1 MAKTLLYRLFG
12 VGKIPWQLRSQL
24 QLERVVLIDE
34 GIAGSVT
41 FLDFRAPGRYSS
53 WRKQWF
59 SGAIALTEARLVA
72 QQYSNRAIDVPLTD
86 ERLRSMRFAV
96 EAGSTLVV
104 AFDASLFHQDWSGTI
119 EYRFRTPMAQAFR
132 DKLVSGPG

>member
-24 QLERVVLIDE
+24 QLERVVLLDE

-41 FLDFRAPGRYSS
+41 FLDFRAPGRYSN

-59 SGAIALTEARLVA
+59 SGAIALTEVRLVA

-86 ERLRSMRFAV
+86 ERLRRMKFSV

-119 EYRFRTPMAQAFR
+119 EYRFRTEMAQAFL